1 MTEEKKVKKG
11 ILDYLYSINKVIC
24 KLFLVAEI
32 AITSMA
38 VAGRYIPFIPD
49 PAWSEEMTLT
59 CMIYMAFIGAAL
71 AVRKKTHIRMTSLD
85 RYMPEKLVDGIE
97 IFDDLLVLAFSLMMV
112 FVGFPYAVNA
122 GKAVYVSL
130 PSLSRFWLYAPV
142 PFAGVAMCIFQLET
156 LVKDIRKFL
165 GKGEAVSGQ

>member
-11 ILDYLYSINKVIC
+11 ILDYLYSIIKVIC

-38 VAGRYIPFIPD
+38 VAGRYIPFIPA

-112 FVGFPYAVNA
+112 FG
-122 GKAVYVSL
+122 
-130 PSLSRFWLYAPV
+130 
-142 PFAGVAMCIFQLET
+142 
-156 LVKDIRKFL
+156 
-165 GKGEAVSGQ
+165 

>member
-11 ILDYLYSINKVIC
+11 ILDYLYSIIKVIC

-59 CMIYMAFIGAAL
+59 CMIYMAFIGAAGCGACPAQKML
-71 AVRKKTHIRMTSLD
+71 
-85 RYMPEKLVDGIE
+85 
-97 IFDDLLVLAFSLMMV
+97 
-112 FVGFPYAVNA
+112 
-122 GKAVYVSL
+122 
-130 PSLSRFWLYAPV
+130 
-142 PFAGVAMCIFQLET
+142 
-156 LVKDIRKFL
+156 
-165 GKGEAVSGQ
+165 

>member
-1 MTEEKKVKKG
+1 MKQVFNRVYQCIMILCKIFLIIEILIAALVVVTRYLPG
-11 ILDYLYSINKVIC
+11 IV
-24 KLFLVAEI
+24 VP
-32 AITSMA
+32 T
-38 VAGRYIPFIPD
+38 
-49 PAWSEEMTLT
+49 WSEETILT

-97 IFDDLLVLAFSLMMV
+97 IFDDLLVLACSLMMV